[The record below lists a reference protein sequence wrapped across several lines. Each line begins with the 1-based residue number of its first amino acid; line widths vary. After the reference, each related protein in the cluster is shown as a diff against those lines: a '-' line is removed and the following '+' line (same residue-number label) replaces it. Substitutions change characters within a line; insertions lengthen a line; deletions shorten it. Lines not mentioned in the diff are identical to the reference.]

1 MAGARDEPRQAS
13 AGGSVT
19 LAFWKKR
26 NRRQARSADA
36 PPALVVNWRVL
47 GVAAGVVAGLAAAAM
62 LLMVGLDRPVR
73 RVLVEGAFQRVS
85 PPEIESAV
93 VEVVHGGLVSVDL
106 DAVRDSIQR
115 IDWVDRA
122 VVQRH
127 WPDAIRVVITE
138 QVAAA
143 RWNEAGLLNARG
155 ELFIRNARY
164 VPPEL
169 PLLQGPEGSE
179 GPVAQLY
186 LEAQG
191 RLLEAGLRLTGVSLD
206 ERGAWQLELANGV
219 AVKLGR
225 QSVDERLERFIRL
238 ASPLVAKRLAEI
250 NYVDMRYTNGF
261 SVGWNARSALAV
273 APQEAAAPDA

>member
-1 MAGARDEPRQAS
+1 M
-13 AGGSVT
+13 

-26 NRRQARSADA
+26 NRRQARGGVAA
-36 PPALVVNWRVL
+36 PARTVNWRLL
-47 GVAAGVVAGLAAAAM
+47 GVAAGVVAGIAAVASPLMLA
-62 LLMVGLDRPVR
+62 LDRPVR
-73 RVLVEGAFQRVS
+73 RVLVEGAFRRVS

-93 VEVVHGGLVSVDL
+93 VEVVHGGLASVDL
-106 DAVRDSIQR
+106 DQVRDSIQR

-122 VVQRH
+122 VVRRR
-127 WPDAIRVVITE
+127 WPDAIRVIVTE

-169 PLLQGPEGSE
+169 PLLQGPDGSE
-179 GPVAQLY
+179 GTVAQLY

-191 RLLEAGLRLTGVSLD
+191 RLLEAGLRLTGVQLD

-225 QSVDERLERFIRL
+225 QSVEERLERFIRL

-261 SVGWNARSALAV
+261 SVGWNSRSALAV
-273 APQEAAAPDA
+273 APQEAATPDG